1 MNFDKHAFLLSLI
14 DKLEAAGVPADRSHI
29 HKSLFL
35 LAEAVADLVPF
46 GFIYRNGPYSYDID
60 EELSQMRSYAAI
72 SDMTSHN
79 GNAFHEGIVVY
90 RPDQNAAL
98 LREKYQPKQ
107 DTLRYIDTICS
118 FVRSVG
124 KPPIELDRQA
134 TVAWIMRRE
143 HIQGTSSIVSRFLEL
158 KPNSSRENIE
168 RALALV
174 NDWFDKAEKFDRSP
188 TNDLTNDLMVAMA
201 A

>member
-1 MNFDKHAFLLSLI
+1 MNFEKHAFLFSLI
-14 DKLEAAGVPADRSHI
+14 ERLAAVDVPTDRSHI

-35 LAEAVADLVPF
+35 LSEAVVDLVPF
-46 GFIYRNGPYSYDID
+46 TFIYRSGPYSYDID

-72 SDMTSHN
+72 TDAAPRN
-79 GNAFHEGIVVY
+79 GSAVQEGVVVY
-90 RPDQNAAL
+90 RPDQNAFML
-98 LREKYQPKQ
+98 QRYQPSQ
-107 DTLRYIDTICS
+107 ETLRWVNTICS
-118 FVRSVG
+118 FVQSAG

-143 HIQGTSSIVSRFLEL
+143 HIREDSHIISRFLEL

-168 RALALV
+168 IALSLV
-174 NDWFDKAEKFDRSP
+174 NDWFEKANQFGKPAASDRA
-188 TNDLTNDLMVAMA
+188 VALA

>member
-1 MNFDKHAFLLSLI
+1 MNFEKHAFLLSLI
-14 DKLEAAGVPADRSHI
+14 ERLAAVDVPTDRSHI

-35 LAEAVADLVPF
+35 LSEAVADLVPF
-46 GFIYRNGPYSYDID
+46 TFIYRNGPYSYDID

-72 SDMTSHN
+72 TDAAPRN
-79 GNAFHEGIVVY
+79 GSAIQEGVVVY
-90 RPDQNAAL
+90 RPDQNASL
-98 LREKYQPKQ
+98 LQRKYRPSQE
-107 DTLRYIDTICS
+107 TLRRIDTICS
-118 FVRSVG
+118 FVQSVG

-143 HIQGTSSIVSRFLEL
+143 RVQDASHIVSRFLEL

-168 RALALV
+168 IALGLV
-174 NDWFDKAEKFDRSP
+174 NDWFEKADQFGKPTISDRA
-188 TNDLTNDLMVAMA
+188 VALA